1 MAANTSGEAA
11 PPATSVAIRRSE
23 PSRAASTASC
33 SRSARSECKRSSMS
47 VKATTAPRPS
57 GSSIGTETY
66 DTGNIEPSRRK
77 NQSRSLA
84 TVSPVTRGSSIGQS
98 EAGYGVPSGCR

>member
-1 MAANTSGEAA
+1 
-11 PPATSVAIRRSE
+11 
-23 PSRAASTASC
+23 
-33 SRSARSECKRSSMS
+33 MS

-57 GSSIGTETY
+57 GISIGAETY

-84 TVSPVTRGSSIGQS
+84 TVSPLARGSSIRHS
-98 EAGYGVPSGCR
+98 DAGYGVPSGRLWWIVW